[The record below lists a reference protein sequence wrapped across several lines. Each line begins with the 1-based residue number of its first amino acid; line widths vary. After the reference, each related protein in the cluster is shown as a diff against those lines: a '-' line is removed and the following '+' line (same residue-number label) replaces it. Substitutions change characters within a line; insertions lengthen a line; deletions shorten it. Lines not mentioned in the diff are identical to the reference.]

1 MASTVS
7 SLKDCERWRG
17 EIVRDISRKVSKIQD
32 VGLTDYEI
40 RDLNDEIN
48 KLMREKGHWE
58 RQIVTLGGANYRRA
72 RTAMVDDEGRE
83 VPGTRGYKYFGR
95 AKDLPGVKELFQRGA
110 VQETEESARHTAF
123 QKFRNQGAD
132 YYGDVD
138 EMDQELVK
146 EEEAMER
153 QDWDSACARLVD
165 ALELQEDT
173 TVPPFPKA
181 NAPAA
186 AASSTNAQKRKAT
199 DEDVEMAGTSTE
211 GEGDKRTK
219 LEGQSVE
226 EGSES
231 NGHMDA
237 STAAA
242 LASFFGV
249 LDQASMEHPK
259 QPNKEELEAIL
270 LDVRKRSLLAEYGV

>member
-1 MASTVS
+1 M
-7 SLKDCERWRG
+7 
-17 EIVRDISRKVSKIQD
+17 
-32 VGLTDYEI
+32 
-40 RDLNDEIN
+40 
-48 KLMREKGHWE
+48 
-58 RQIVTLGGANYRRA
+58 
-72 RTAMVDDEGRE
+72 
-83 VPGTRGYKYFGR
+83 
-95 AKDLPGVKELFQRGA
+95 
-110 VQETEESARHTAF
+110 QETEESARHTAF

-153 QDWDSACARLVD
+153 QGQSSEAKLCLVRTLLTCFASSIDWDSACARLVGV
-165 ALELQEDT
+165 LELPEDT
-173 TVPPFPKA
+173 TAPPFPKA

-186 AASSTNAQKRKAT
+186 AVSSTNAQKRKAA
-199 DEDVEMAGTSTE
+199 DEDVEMAGTSSE

-219 LEGQSVE
+219 LDGQSVE

-231 NGHMDA
+231 NGHADA

-249 LDQASMEHPK
+249 LDQASMEPPK